1 MKSSV
6 LTAKSWVLASTFI
19 FSMTSMGIVQAAE
32 NVEVPAKE
40 CDTSDSIG
48 PGDSGFLRE
57 KCPPGNGAEKKQ
69 PQKSNKP
76 SSGGKQDNSRYSTDG
91 TERYDQNNG
100 DKGSKGNK
108 P

>member
-6 LTAKSWVLASTFI
+6 LTAKSWVLASIFI
-19 FSMTSMGIVQAAE
+19 FSMTSTGIVQAAE
-32 NVEVPAKE
+32 NVEVPVKE
-40 CDTSDSIG
+40 CDTSDSIR
-48 PGDSGFLRE
+48 PGDSGYLRE
-57 KCPPGNGAEKKQ
+57 KCPPSSGVEKKQ

-100 DKGSKGNK
+100 DKGSKENK